1 MAVPINNVPRRVVFA
16 ASGTGPY
23 SFTFEILAAADIAVF
38 DDDDLLTL
46 TTDYTVT
53 INLDGT
59 GSVTLAAPPSGT
71 QIAIVGNRTIQRISD
86 FVTGGDFFANTLN
99 TELDQQTIFAQQNAE
114 GLSRAL
120 QAPQTDPTTIDMTL
134 PRAADRAGKY
144 LAFDVNGNPEPGDTA
159 VEVAGV
165 FAIKDD
171 ITTVAGISAN
181 VTTVA
186 GNSANVTT
194 VAGISGN
201 VTTVAGISGNVTT
214 VATNNS
220 NVTAVAG
227 NATNINTVAGISA
240 NVTTVA
246 GNNAN
251 VTKVAVIDSDVTT
264 VAGIDTDVS
273 TVAGIAADVTAVA
286 VIDTDVTTVAG
297 SVADITTVAGVA
309 TDVAAL
315 GPIAA
320 DITTVAG
327 IDSDVTAVAADA
339 TDIGTVATDIANVN
353 TTATNIASVNT
364 AAANITDIQNAA
376 SNASAAAASALAAA
390 ASESAAA
397 ASASAAAASFDAFDD
412 IYLGAKSSDP
422 TVDNDGD
429 PLTTGDQYFNSVANE
444 LRVYNGSSWQAASVV
459 GGTVNSITTASAT
472 ITGGSINATT
482 IGATTASTGAFT
494 TLSASTSVTTPSVT
508 NAGTLALSA
517 TGANS
522 ITLATNGSTRVTADS
537 AGNLGLGVTP
547 SAWFANTTVL
557 QLPTAAFYSRSD
569 TVNDSGFM
577 TNAYRN
583 ASAQYIYRANGAAT
597 YYQQGDGAHY
607 WFRAASGT
615 AGNAITFTQAMTLDA
630 SGRLGIGTTSPQN
643 LLHLNPASDTY
654 ALRIQRGAGDFQ
666 YLRVGMNSGNANFV
680 STGFEANLGTFR
692 FSGSGTT
699 APDTLTEYCRITAG
713 GDLLVGTTSSS
724 PSSGVGVKVQS
735 TGKIYCVSADSS
747 NSSESYGMYSTG
759 AANYR
764 FYVGWGG
771 TVFATNTTISAIS
784 DVRLKE
790 NIQGIDAGL
799 DAVMALKPRKF
810 DWKDGKGKDIKG
822 DRGWIAQEFEEVFPD
837 MVDEWK
843 DPAPEGEEPYKSVRA
858 DLIPVLVKAI
868 QEQQQL
874 IESLTARITALEGN
888 QP

>member
-517 TGANS
+517 TGANIATIS
-522 ITLATNGSTRVTADS
+522 TNGSERLRVDS
-537 AGNLGLGVTP
+537 SGNV
-547 SAWFANTTVL
+547 
-557 QLPTAAFYSRSD
+557 
-569 TVNDSGFM
+569 
-577 TNAYRN
+577 
-583 ASAQYIYRANGAAT
+583 
-597 YYQQGDGAHY
+597 
-607 WFRAASGT
+607 
-615 AGNAITFTQAMTLDA
+615 
-630 SGRLGIGTTSPQN
+630 GIGTTSPSYPLHVVNPSNANQGIDIRFPDSVTA
-643 LLHLNPASDTY
+643 LLNCTRQGTGGFQK
-654 ALRIQRGAGDFQ
+654 LRIGGQDGIEFFTEGTERG
-666 YLRVGMNSGNANFV
+666 
-680 STGFEANLGTFR
+680 R
-692 FSGSGTT
+692 F
-699 APDTLTEYCRITAG
+699 TAG
-713 GDLLVGTTSSS
+713 GVLLVGTTDVSRTA
-724 PSSGVGVKVQS
+724 GVGVKINPASYTTTPTVACVGTAS
-735 TGKIYCVSADSS
+735 TNAAADT
-747 NSSESYGMYSTG
+747 YHVYSTG
-759 AANYR
+759 ASAYR
-764 FYVGWGG
+764 FYVGYGG
-771 TVFATNTTISAIS
+771 TVFATNTTISAVS
-784 DVRLKE
+784 DARLKE
-790 NIQGIDAGL
+790 NIQDIDAGL

-810 DWKDGKGKDIKG
+810 DWKAGKGKDIKG
-822 DRGWIAQEFEEVFPD
+822 DRGWIAQEFKQVFPD
-837 MVDEWK
+837 MVDEWR
-843 DPAPEGEEPYKSVRA
+843 DPAPKGEEPYKSVRA
-858 DLIPVLVKAI
+858 DLIPVLVKAM
-868 QEQQQL
+868 QEQQAL
-874 IESLTARITALEGN
+874 IESLTARIAALEGN
-888 QP
+888 